1 VLRQSITKNS
11 LILGGFA
18 VLTAAILAF
27 TFGATAEK
35 ISEQEKQAA
44 QKALFEII
52 PQSQHDNNMLD
63 DVYTLNEA
71 QAKRLS
77 LPTGTAIHLAYKD
90 NAPVAAIIPSVTP
103 QGYSGDIKLLVGVNI
118 DGSIAG
124 VRVLSHKETPGL
136 GDKIDLNKSD
146 WVLSFNGTSLNN
158 PAQDAWTVKK
168 EGGAFDQFTG
178 ATITPR
184 AVVNQ
189 VEDTLVFFNQ
199 YKDSLF
205 TTNLATN
212 TGNAIP

>member
-1 VLRQSITKNS
+1 MLRQSITKNS

-35 ISEQEKQAA
+35 INEQEKRAA

-52 PQSQHDNNMLD
+52 PQNQHDNNMLESLY
-63 DVYTLNEA
+63 VLNEA
-71 QAKRLS
+71 QAKRLN
-77 LPTGTAIHLAYKD
+77 LPTGTAIHLAYK
-90 NAPVAAIIPSVTP
+90 NNVPVAAIIPSVTP
-103 QGYSGDIKLLVGVNI
+103 EGYSGDIKLLVGVNF
-118 DGSIAG
+118 DGKVAG
-124 VRVLSHKETPGL
+124 VRVLTHKETPGL
-136 GDKIDLNKSD
+136 GDKIDVNKSD
-146 WVLSFNGTSLNN
+146 WVLSFNGTSLTN
-158 PAQDAWTVKK
+158 PKQDAWTVKK

-199 YKDSLF
+199 NKDALF
-205 TTNLATN
+205 DANFATN
-212 TGNAIP
+212 TGNTTP